1 MAFRF
6 FSQQAAS
13 RFLHFARQSAKH
25 ALPVG
30 QRLTVRKGAWVLA
43 AGLAVVLSAE
53 DGHLF
58 QKVYPKLE
66 AALQRQERHEHLPK
80 RSWFIGEDQESNQ
93 ASMDRILDEAIAV
106 LAVSDI
112 NEPRL
117 KMKKLDESIAEAQR
131 RIDEYRQAK
140 ITAPANTTFGLN
152 SLPGLRTKK
161 GYEDLIAEEQE
172 NIHAWRQEQKVIR
185 EEFRTQASVI
195 GLHLS
200 DEALGAL
207 LDSVSGD
214 DMITMGVVF
223 QNVKSVTLT
232 LEQLTNESG
241 ESLDAA
247 QRYYGMYL
255 VLLKTLDRMQKT
267 FMYNVAKDYEPQLK
281 KFIMEAEDTIL
292 EAERAIKKKA
302 GDYSVLSRNIE
313 SNRLTIQAA
322 KLYIQ
327 YLEQQKAMIKK
338 RNEELE
344 HNLVTAQNTYRT
356 VAVSR
361 SVATFLHNGRETF
374 THLMNMT
381 MPELRVFENEAL
393 RRGR

>member
-1 MAFRF
+1 M
-6 FSQQAAS
+6 
-13 RFLHFARQSAKH
+13 
-25 ALPVG
+25 
-30 QRLTVRKGAWVLA
+30 
-43 AGLAVVLSAE
+43 
-53 DGHLF
+53 
-58 QKVYPKLE
+58 
-66 AALQRQERHEHLPK
+66 QRQERHEHLPK

-393 RRGR
+393 RREFQALTQRMKAQ